1 MKRYQEMRDTIRS
14 KNKYGPAFST
24 VYDKSTGKYY
34 SGINQFDGLPPADFH
49 PLLQERFNNASQ
61 DLIDSYVKTKGFAS
75 HAEVYAVNEALKAN
89 PTASM
94 DDLMINVIHTNKGK
108 SYINKMPYAGG
119 EMFVR
124 CPHCQYILDGFD
136 MISEVSNGR

>member
-1 MKRYQEMRDTIRS
+1 
-14 KNKYGPAFST
+14 
-24 VYDKSTGKYY
+24 
-34 SGINQFDGLPPADFH
+34 
-49 PLLQERFNNASQ
+49 LLQERFNNASH

-89 PTASM
+89 PNATM
-94 DDLMINVIHTNKGK
+94 DDLLVNVIHTDKSK

-124 CPHCQYILDGFD
+124 CPHCQYMLDGFN
-136 MISEVSNGR
+136 MISEVRK